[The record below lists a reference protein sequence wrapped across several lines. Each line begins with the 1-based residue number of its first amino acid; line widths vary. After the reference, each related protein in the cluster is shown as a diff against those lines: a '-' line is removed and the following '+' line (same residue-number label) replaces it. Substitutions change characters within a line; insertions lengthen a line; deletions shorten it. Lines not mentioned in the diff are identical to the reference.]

1 MRAVAESVLVSH
13 RACTRCGA
21 PYRNDFAR
29 CPVDGAEIADLDDDP
44 LIGSVVGHYQI
55 ERLVGEGG
63 MGRVYSAH
71 HVRLSHRRVALKV
84 MLGELAATLATRLR
98 FTQEAEAASRLDH
111 PNVVSVVDFGRTQDG
126 LMYLAME
133 LVEGRPL
140 SALIDDGPLPVD
152 RAVTL
157 FRQMCAGLAHAHE
170 RGFVHRDFKPDNVMV
185 VEGRGG
191 ECARIVDFGLAIV
204 ADPASDAPRVTTVGL
219 ALGTPAYAAPEQV
232 RGDALDHRADLFA
245 LGVTMFEVLA
255 GVPPFVGTVRELV
268 ERHARGVVPAIVERA
283 PGVEVPPAL
292 EALVRR
298 LMAPHPDDRPQ
309 SIADV
314 LAALDRACE
323 PRPVAPPSEA
333 VRSAVPAAPRR
344 RTRRR
349 LAVLGATVALGA
361 GLWLAITPSTELA
374 PGRTASAAIAAPITP
389 RVERVVAPLS
399 TTTPPPPPPPTTP
412 TIEPPLLAGPPVVS
426 TPPAAVTAAAP
437 PARRRSPRGIREARV
452 ESSEDTA
459 PMEAPPVEVTR
470 APAEEVPLPPAAV
483 VEPVV
488 PPVPVA
494 PPPPSPPVA
503 IATRASARLG
513 SLAVTGSLTSG
524 TVKRALDRAL
534 PAVAACYGDA
544 ARRAA
549 RSPLVEV
556 GVRLTIDENRAARS
570 IRVTAPAL
578 PGVTTCVADALTAV
592 RTDTAPDVGTVG
604 VTFAIRLT
612 PEQP

>member
-1 MRAVAESVLVSH
+1 MPGVAQTVLVSH

-29 CPVDGAEIADLDDDP
+29 CPVDGAEIADLDEDP
-44 LIGSVVGHYQI
+44 LIGSVVAHYQI

-63 MGRVYSAH
+63 MGRVYSAR

-98 FTQEAEAASRLDH
+98 FTQEAEAASGLDH

-140 SALIDDGPLPVD
+140 SALIDEGPLAVD
-152 RAVTL
+152 RALPL

-185 VEGRGG
+185 VESSAG
-191 ECARIVDFGLAIV
+191 EVARIVDFGLAIV

-232 RGDALDHRADLFA
+232 RGDPVDHRADLFA

-255 GVPPFVGTVRELV
+255 GVPPVVGTVRELI
-268 ERHARGVVPAIVERA
+268 ERHARGVVPAIAERA

-298 LMAPHPDDRPQ
+298 LMAPDPDARPQ
-309 SIADV
+309 SIAEV
-314 LAALDRACE
+314 LATLDQPLA
-323 PRPVAPPSEA
+323 PPTVAPPIAE
-333 VRSAVPAAPRR
+333 VVPAAPALPRR
-344 RTRRR
+344 RTGRR
-349 LAVLGATVALGA
+349 LAVLGATVALGTALWIMFSRSA
-361 GLWLAITPSTELA
+361 GPAQ
-374 PGRTASAAIAAPITP
+374 GRIDAAAIAAPSASP
-389 RVERVVAPLS
+389 PLPVEPVVATAPPPPPVIERSPLDGSAAASPPPAGATPAERPVRRRPAPAARQAQVAS
-399 TTTPPPPPPPTTP
+399 TVAAVTLEAPPVEVVPVPREDLRPPAEPIAPVVPPAPVAPPPPPPP
-412 TIEPPLLAGPPVVS
+412 
-426 TPPAAVTAAAP
+426 PPAV
-437 PARRRSPRGIREARV
+437 
-452 ESSEDTA
+452 
-459 PMEAPPVEVTR
+459 
-470 APAEEVPLPPAAV
+470 
-483 VEPVV
+483 
-488 PPVPVA
+488 
-494 PPPPSPPVA
+494 

-513 SLAVTGSLTSG
+513 SITVTGSLTSG
-524 TVKRALDRAL
+524 TVKRAVDRAL
-534 PAVAACYGDA
+534 PAVAACYGEA

-549 RSPLVEV
+549 RSPQVEV
-556 GVRLTIDENRAARS
+556 GVRLTIDENRTAHG

-578 PGVTTCVADALTAV
+578 PGVSTCVAEALSSV

-604 VTFAIRLT
+604 VAFAIRLI
-612 PEQP
+612 PESP